1 MGNRDGWG
9 GRCCCDAHFD
19 RPASQRT
26 RDAWRRAAG
35 GHHLQRR
42 SVAPLAEPSED
53 GTPNPIPT
61 AVIRQN
67 CTSVR
72 VAPVAL
78 FPYAWDCP
86 RVKGPW
92 GRHRCRLAIK
102 IANEPQRGGIV
113 PSHTAPANR
122 YQISCPIPLQ
132 GKAAENCRTSS
143 ARLAR
148 RGLRLGLGLRAR
160 GGHPEFRS
168 RHRLLN
174 TDYRSQC
181 TDSVRSPPRSQ
192 AVSPLRS
199 ATALS
204 ESPVSHPRTPNLDRR
219 QSSRQRWAMGMRRP
233 TPKALV
239 VTLRPGAA

>member
-148 RGLRLGLGLRAR
+148 RGLRLGLGSGLGSR
-160 GGHPEFRS
+160 GDIPNS
-168 RHRLLN
+168 DPV
-174 TDYRSQC
+174 TDY
-181 TDSVRSPPRSQ
+181 
-192 AVSPLRS
+192 
-199 ATALS
+199 
-204 ESPVSHPRTPNLDRR
+204 
-219 QSSRQRWAMGMRRP
+219 
-233 TPKALV
+233 
-239 VTLRPGAA
+239 